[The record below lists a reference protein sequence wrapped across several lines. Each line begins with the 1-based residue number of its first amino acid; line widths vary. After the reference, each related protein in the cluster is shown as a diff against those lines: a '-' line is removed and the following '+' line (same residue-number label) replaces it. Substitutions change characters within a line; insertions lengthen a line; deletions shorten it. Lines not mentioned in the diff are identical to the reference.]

1 MQSYDWRAIASK
13 FQLSGRPVS
22 MEICTFGHIN
32 DTYMVTTEAASGDIR
47 RYVLQRIN
55 HHVFQNPAQVMEN
68 MAAVTQHLRTKVTEA
83 GGNPER
89 EALTLVPTVDG
100 QTWTQTPDGDYWRA
114 CLYIEGASTYNEATP
129 QLFYNAGKAFG
140 EFMKLLDDFPAETL
154 HETIPQFH
162 DTRKRYND
170 LMQAVEKDA
179 AGRADEVLAEIEFAR
194 KREPDAPLV
203 LDLIASGK
211 IPLRVTHNDT
221 KLNNVMIDDETGEAV
236 CVLDLDTVMPGSALY
251 DFGDAVRFGASTAA
265 EDETDLSKVGI
276 DLDLFREFTNGY
288 LSAAGE
294 FLTPTELN
302 YLAFSA
308 KLITYELGMR
318 FLTDHL
324 NGDVY
329 FRIHRPNHNLDRA
342 RTQFKLVEDME
353 AKMDKMNAIVMEAKD
368 AAVRTASGS

>member
-1 MQSYDWRAIASK
+1 MNSYDWKSIASR
-13 FQLSGRPVS
+13 FQFQGRLADI
-22 MEICTFGHIN
+22 EICTFGHIN
-32 DTYMVTTEAASGDIR
+32 DTYIITTEVDNATPPR

-68 MAAVTQHLRTKVTEA
+68 MEAVTRHLRAKVIAA
-83 GGNPER
+83 GGEPQR
-89 EALTLVPTVDG
+89 EALTLVPTDAG
-100 QTWTQTPDGDYWRA
+100 GTWIQTPDGDFWRA
-114 CLYIEGASTYNEATP
+114 CLFIEGAKTYDEATP
-129 QLFYNAGKAFG
+129 ELFHNAGRAFG
-140 EFMKLLDDFPAETL
+140 QFLRLLDDFPAETL

-179 AGRADEVLAEIEFAR
+179 AGRVAQVQADIDFAQVR
-194 KREPDAPLV
+194 QADASV
-203 LDLIASGK
+203 VVDLIAQGA

-221 KLNNVMIDDETGEAV
+221 KLNNVMIDDVTGEAI

-251 DFGDAVRFGASTAA
+251 DFGDAVRFGASTGA

-276 DLDLFREFTNGY
+276 DLDLFREFTTGY
-288 LSAAGE
+288 LATAGA
-294 FLTPTELN
+294 FLTPMELE

-308 KLITYELGMR
+308 KLITFELGMR

-329 FRIHRPNHNLDRA
+329 FKIHRPNHNLERA
-342 RTQFKLVEDME
+342 RAQFKLVDDME
-353 AKMDKMNAIVMEAKD
+353 AKMEQMRAIVTEAKQ
-368 AAVRTASGS
+368 ASLRAG